1 MTAGLSSSVIFL
13 HFRDHLVGV
22 EMCKNGNW
30 QLQKCMHLARSA
42 SEKLLTSLGMA
53 QGNWP
58 ARVSFLQF
66 ALHPNSQCRRSVGQ
80 PEKRR
85 VYSNGASISS
95 LALRQQSLLGPT
107 GSFSWME
114 TELATQ
120 NVSSSSAPSNSLHL
134 CLIKEGEGKRI
145 NTTMNCILIDRLP

>member
-30 QLQKCMHLARSA
+30 QLQKCMHLARS

-66 ALHPNSQCRRSVGQ
+66 ALHPKSQCRRSVGQ

-120 NVSSSSAPSNSLHL
+120 NLSSCSAPSNSLHL

-145 NTTMNCILIDRLP
+145 NTMMNCIL